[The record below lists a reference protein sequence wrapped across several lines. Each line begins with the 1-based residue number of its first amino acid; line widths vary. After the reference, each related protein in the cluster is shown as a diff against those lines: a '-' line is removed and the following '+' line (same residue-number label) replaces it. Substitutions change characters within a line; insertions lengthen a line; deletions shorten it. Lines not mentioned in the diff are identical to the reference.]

1 MKTFRLRTTDSDEAK
16 PSEAHYTLDYRGELN
31 DAQYRAVFHSGGR
44 ALVIAGAGTGKT
56 RTLIWRVARLIESGV
71 PASGILLLTFTRR
84 AASEMLRRASTI
96 LDERCRQVRGGTFHA
111 YCTTLLRRHGRMVDL
126 PEHFTIADA
135 ADSEE
140 IMRVVRQQ
148 VGVKGL
154 GKRFPSAGTL
164 RNLESMRVNR
174 LLSAQQA
181 IEAYVPQFIGL
192 QPQIEQALAMYAEFK
207 RLHDI
212 LDYDDLL
219 VRTAHLL
226 RTQEAVRIKVA
237 SENRHV
243 LLDEYQD
250 TNRLQADLADLFSSE
265 HGNLMAVGDDA
276 QSIYSFRGAD
286 FENIMAFTERYPDA
300 SRITLEANYRSVQP
314 VLDLA
319 NALLSHMSRHH
330 EKKLHAERGEGDLPG
345 LVKAATVQEQSR
357 FVCQLILSLREQ
369 GEELKDVGILF
380 RNGRDSYDLELELAR
395 ANLPFVK
402 WGGQKFTD
410 AAHVRDVLAYLRV
423 LVNASDAVAWSR
435 LLMLLDGVGE
445 KTAGRIFEEIRQ
457 GRELV
462 ELGEGTG
469 QAKAG
474 VQGLSKV
481 LRECGQLG
489 TDQIPAVLERVLAHY
504 GEICSRKYDDA
515 PKRMQDL
522 EAFLALSA
530 GFRDLSDLLEQTALE
545 PVERSAVATLPGGT
559 GPDEK
564 PIVLST
570 IHSAKGMEW
579 KTVFIIQCLDGII
592 PSGYSVDD
600 PDRLDEELRLF
611 YVAVTRARDRLLI
624 TYPVLQ
630 GGYREES
637 FSNPSRFVRQ
647 ADQGLLE
654 PWILTRD

>member
-1 MKTFRLRTTDSDEAK
+1 MKTFRLRDPEPELPDRQ
-16 PSEAHYTLDYRGELN
+16 PVYTLDYAGELN
-31 DAQYRAVFHSGGR
+31 EAQHQAVFHGKGR

-71 PASGILLLTFTRR
+71 PASGIVLLTFTRR
-84 AASEMLRRASTI
+84 AATEMLRRASTI
-96 LDERCRQVRGGTFHA
+96 LDDRCREVRGGTFHA
-111 YCTTLLRRHGRMVDL
+111 YCTTLLRRHGHAVGL
-126 PEHFTIADA
+126 AEHFTIADS

-154 GKRFPSAGTL
+154 GRRFPSAGTL

-174 LLSAQQA
+174 LLTIQEA
-181 IEAYVPQFIGL
+181 IESYIPQFAPL
-192 QPQIEQALAMYAEFK
+192 QPQIEQALTLYGEFK
-207 RLHDI
+207 RTHDI

-226 RTQEAVRIKVA
+226 HTQEAIRVKVA
-237 SENRHV
+237 SENHHV
-243 LLDEYQD
+243 LIDEYQD
-250 TNRLQADLADLFSSE
+250 TNRLQAGLADQFSSE

-286 FENIMAFTERYPDA
+286 FENIMAFTDHYRDA
-300 SRITLEANYRSVQP
+300 TRITLERNYRSVQP

-319 NALLSHMSRHH
+319 NALLARMSRRH
-330 EKKLHAERGEGDLPG
+330 EKQLQAERGEGDLPG

-357 FVCQLILSLREQ
+357 FVCQLILALREQ
-369 GEELKDVGILF
+369 GHELKDVGVLF

-435 LLMLLDGVGE
+435 LLMLLEGVGE
-445 KTAGRIFEEIRQ
+445 KTAGRIFEQVRGGRDLVDLGAEAGQ
-457 GRELV
+457 GREGV
-462 ELGEGTG
+462 E
-469 QAKAG
+469 
-474 VQGLSKV
+474 GLSKV
-481 LRECGQLG
+481 LASCRTLG
-489 TDQIPAVLERVLAHY
+489 EAQVPAVLERVVAHY
-504 GEICSRKYDDA
+504 ADICARTYDDA
-515 PKRMQDL
+515 PKRLQDL
-522 EAFLALSA
+522 EAFIALSA
-530 GFRDLSDLLEQTALE
+530 GFRDLSDLLEQAALE
-545 PVERSAVATLPGGT
+545 PVERSAVATVPAGSA
-559 GPDEK
+559 PDE
-564 PIVLST
+564 PPLVLST

-637 FSNPSRFVRQ
+637 FSNPSRFIRQ
-647 ADQGLLE
+647 ADEGLLE
-654 PWILTRD
+654 PWILTRE